1 MSLPEDL
8 VRYRNQTYVA
18 PQKLQ
23 IVKPLEGSVTLLKW
37 KLLASPQLGGAKA
50 YFSDASRP
58 GVHLKKWPVSG
69 VVDNRVPGNNL
80 SINPYDTKQKSVS
93 AMDLRELNTT
103 YPQPRPSGSRRGRGT
118 RGKEAPPAKPDTT
131 QPSPLATSSVQY
143 GERSLGSRDKGRK
156 PDAHSTSLL
165 SQFGSFL
172 GSSWSKLRSK
182 GDTTEQMEPHPPP
195 TQTDQ
200 SDAGLGGL
208 L

>member
-1 MSLPEDL
+1 MSLPDDL

-69 VVDNRVPGNNL
+69 VVDERVPENNL
-80 SINPYDTKQKSVS
+80 SLNADYVKQKSVS

-103 YPQPRPSGSRRGRGT
+103 YPPSRPSGSRRGRGT
-118 RGKEAPPAKPDTT
+118 RGKEIPLAKPDVS
-131 QPSPLATSSVQY
+131 QPSPLATSSVQ
-143 GERSLGSRDKGRK
+143 RSLGSRDKGHK
-156 PDAHSTSLL
+156 PDTHSTSLL

-172 GSSWSKLRSK
+172 GSSLSKLRSK
-182 GDTTEQMEPHPPP
+182 GEAVEEAVPHPPP